1 MDLSKA
7 FDTLNHDLLIAK
19 LEVYGFSAKS
29 LISYIHN
36 YLNKRLR
43 KTKMS
48 IVILVYGKKSS
59 QDFLDDLL
67 LVHFYLIYINAILF
81 SC

>member
-48 IVILVYGKKSS
+48 ILILVYGKKS
-59 QDFLDDLL
+59 QDFLEDLL

-81 SC
+81 FC